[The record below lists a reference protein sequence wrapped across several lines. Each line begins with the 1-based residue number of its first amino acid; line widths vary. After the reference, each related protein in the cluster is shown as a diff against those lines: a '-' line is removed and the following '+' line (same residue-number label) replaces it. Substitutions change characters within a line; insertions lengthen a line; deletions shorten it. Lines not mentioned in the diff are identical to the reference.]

1 MLRSTNRISFL
12 SWPVNAYSIRCFHVK
27 LYTLSITL
35 SYFRLN
41 TWAGS
46 ICYCPYWWKLADLNS
61 PQYLHFLSVLW
72 VHLVSIW
79 CMYYTIFCCF
89 CQEVLKNFFGGYLIS
104 IGRNKTQTKNRYK
117 LAYLSCLLKKEVEV
131 TKSFLVVRT
140 LICFQKASL
149 LFPDFQTMSTNHNG
163 WWSILDLNQ
172 WLHTFYRYNYHSRG
186 RLKPLAQC
194 FI

>member
-1 MLRSTNRISFL
+1 MAIQPDPPYIKYNYFFLVVLRSTNRISFL
-12 SWPVNAYSIRCFHVK
+12 SWPVNSYSIRYFHVK

-79 CMYYTIFCCF
+79 CMYYTILCCF
-89 CQEVLKNFFGGYLIS
+89 CQEVLKIFWWVFDFY
-104 IGRNKTQTKNRYK
+104 REKQDPNKEPLQ
-117 LAYLSCLLKKEVEV
+117 ACL
-131 TKSFLVVRT
+131 SFLPFEEKSRSHQVFPCCQN
-140 LICFQKASL
+140 IDL
-149 LFPDFQTMSTNHNG
+149 LSESVLTV
-163 WWSILDLNQ
+163 
-172 WLHTFYRYNYHSRG
+172 SR
-186 RLKPLAQC
+186 LSNNVNKP
-194 FI
+194 